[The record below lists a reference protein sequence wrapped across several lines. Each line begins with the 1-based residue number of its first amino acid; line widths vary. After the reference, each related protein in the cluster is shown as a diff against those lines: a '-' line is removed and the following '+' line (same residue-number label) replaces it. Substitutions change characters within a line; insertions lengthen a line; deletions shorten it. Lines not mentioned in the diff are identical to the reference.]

1 MVRPNFIPRTRRGVG
16 GIRLFDIPGVIYP
29 KEVLVPKPGLNHKDG
44 LPYREAPCWGITS
57 REAAT
62 MLGCSPAAARTWL
75 HRRKVPYRIVGE
87 EGQTL
92 RIFWRKERVMSL
104 AEKRL
109 PIIHKCPAR
118 LISAMEALSILHV
131 GRSSLHRYQERGL
144 LSVVKVRHPSD
155 KGLRKC
161 SYFVRKEVE
170 QLAEHLAVMREKEAE
185 LSRIRSKSRP
195 NPSTAR
201 RTSKSAA
208 PSPRKS
214 RKKKCT

>member
-1 MVRPNFIPRTRRGVG
+1 MVRPNFIPRNRRGVG

-44 LPYREAPCWGITS
+44 RPYREVPCWGITS

-104 AEKRL
+104 AETRL
-109 PIIHKCPAR
+109 PIVHECPEP
-118 LISAMEALSILHV
+118 LISAVEAMRILHV
-131 GRSSLHRYQERGL
+131 GRSTLHRYQERGL
-144 LSVVKVRHPSD
+144 LKVAKVRHPSD
-155 KGLRKC
+155 KGVRKC
-161 SYFVRKEVE
+161 NYFVRKEVE
-170 QLAEHLAVMREKEAE
+170 QYAKHLEAVREKEAE
-185 LSRIRSKSRP
+185 LDHIRTDTRAHS
-195 NPSTAR
+195 PSAT
-201 RTSKSAA
+201 RTRAA
-208 PSPRKS
+208 STTSQRKP
-214 RKKKCT
+214 RKKKVT